1 MEMAKKLDEE
11 HIIRAVRE
19 GILDHVSGYH
29 FLELIFRDFH
39 KNNSSHKLMAVG
51 VISYV
56 LHPKPTST
64 YYAIFP
70 LFWVLNSLFNSLF
83 NFTRKKY
90 LKIRY
95 YIDRDEH
102 V

>member
-1 MEMAKKLDEE
+1 MVVLKYFDDILILTKTAVMEMAKKLDEE

-56 LHPKPTST
+56 LHP
-64 YYAIFP
+64 
-70 LFWVLNSLFNSLF
+70 
-83 NFTRKKY
+83 
-90 LKIRY
+90 
-95 YIDRDEH
+95 
-102 V
+102 

>member
-1 MEMAKKLDEE
+1 MAKKLDEE

-56 LHPKPTST
+56 LHP
-64 YYAIFP
+64 
-70 LFWVLNSLFNSLF
+70 
-83 NFTRKKY
+83 
-90 LKIRY
+90 
-95 YIDRDEH
+95 
-102 V
+102 